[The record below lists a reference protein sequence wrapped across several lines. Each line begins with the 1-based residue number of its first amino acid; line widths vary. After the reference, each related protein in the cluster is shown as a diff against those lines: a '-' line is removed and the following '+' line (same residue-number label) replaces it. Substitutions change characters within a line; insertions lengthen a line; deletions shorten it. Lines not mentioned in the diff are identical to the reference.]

1 MPWDVRKRGS
11 QYCVVK
17 QGESSP
23 VPGGCH
29 PTMAKARAHQRAL
42 YASGAAS
49 AEGSTV
55 MEVKTSTSSNNAEMN
70 LSAIP
75 IHEDIFGDVA
85 AQPQTGNGVAFDLVD
100 EAPSSWEGV
109 LAVEGL
115 PTSDGRYLMPGQ
127 ITNRDLPLT
136 LKMQKQTADGHDT
149 AVPVGKITEI
159 SRQERPDLGDHAVA
173 IVGHGVFADTNDGQE
188 AATLVKDEI
197 LRHVSIDL
205 SPGATYLLDK
215 DTYEVVDEDSA
226 DLGAL
231 LNGEYLRGL
240 EGSIMGATL
249 CAFSAFEDATMQIA
263 EITPEH
269 AVVASAFFVRKVLTA
284 SAAGIAPL
292 APPQDWFYR
301 DETPGP
307 CPLTVTED
315 GQVYGHLA
323 LWNQCHRGQQHSCEL
338 APKSRS
344 GYAYFHTG
352 ALATDSGE
360 KVNVGRITVGE
371 GGHASTDPKVG
382 MAEAIAHYDKTGT
395 VAAFVRAKD
404 GRHGIWLS
412 GAVRSD
418 VQAERV
424 RDLEA
429 NSPSG
434 DWRFEGSGLELG
446 AILSVPVPGF
456 PVPRYEVGLVAS
468 GAEEQV
474 MALVASGYSPQVE
487 YTRAEQRKIS
497 MLIGKL
503 HALLAEQKD
512 EKPNALWDY
521 LGPEGGLFRDYNAA
535 ARKRMAKSG
544 AALPDGSFPI
554 ANCADVSNARQA
566 IGRTPPGNRARVQRH
581 IAKRES
587 ALGCAKD

>member
-11 QYCVVK
+11 QWCVVK

-29 PTMAKARAHQRAL
+29 PTKEKARAHQRAL
-42 YASGAAS
+42 YASGATS

-55 MEVKTSTSSNNAEMN
+55 MEMKDTSSSSVAEVN
-70 LSAIP
+70 LSVVP
-75 IHEDIFGDVA
+75 IHEDIFGGTTT
-85 AQPQTGNGVAFDLVD
+85 QTTTTNNTSVFDLVT
-100 EAPSSWEGV
+100 EAPPSWEGV

-159 SRQERPDLGDHAVA
+159 YRQDRADLGENAVA
-173 IVGHGVFADTNDGQE
+173 IVGKGVFAETDDGRE
-188 AATLVKDEI
+188 AATLVADEI

-205 SPGATYLLDK
+205 SPGETYLLDK
-215 DTYEVVDEDSA
+215 ETYEVVDEDSA

-231 LNGEYLRGL
+231 LNGDYLRGL

-269 AVVASAFFVRKVLTA
+269 AVVASAFTLRKVLTA

-292 APPQDWFYR
+292 APPKDWFYR

-352 ALATDSGE
+352 ALTTDEGE

-418 VQAERV
+418 VPEEKV

-456 PVPRYEVGLVAS
+456 PVPRYEAGLVAS
-468 GAEEQV
+468 GSDERV
-474 MALVASGYSPQVE
+474 VALVACGYSPIAE
-487 YTRAEQRKIS
+487 YTRAEQRKITV
-497 MLIGKL
+497 LINKL
-503 HALLAEQKD
+503 QTLLTIAPQEF
-512 EKPNALWDY
+512 E
-521 LGPEGGLFRDYNAA
+521 GEPEEFRVYDAA

-554 ANCADVSNARQA
+554 ANCQDAKNARQA
-566 IGRTPPGNRARVQRH
+566 IGRTPASNRGRVRSH
-581 IAKRES
+581 IEKRES
-587 ALGCAKD
+587 ALGCSNDD

>member
-1 MPWDVRKRGS
+1 MPWDVKKRGS

-29 PTMAKARAHQRAL
+29 PTKEKARAHQRAL
-42 YASGAAS
+42 YASGATS

-55 MEVKTSTSSNNAEMN
+55 MEVKNTTSNSVTEVN
-70 LSAIP
+70 LSAVP
-75 IHEDIFGDVA
+75 IHEDIFGENMVEATA
-85 AQPQTGNGVAFDLVD
+85 ATRSNNGLVFDLVQD
-100 EAPSSWEGV
+100 EPPAWEGV

-136 LKMQKQTADGHDT
+136 LKMQKETADGHNT
-149 AVPVGKITEI
+149 AVPVGKITDI
-159 SRQERPDLGDHAVA
+159 YRQKRPDLGENAVA
-173 IVGHGVFADTNDGQE
+173 VVGQGVFADTQDGQE

-205 SPGATYLLDK
+205 SPGQTYLLDPE
-215 DTYEVVDEDSA
+215 TYEVVDEDSA

-231 LNGEYLRGL
+231 LDGKYLRGL

-249 CAFSAFEDATMQIA
+249 CAFSAFEDATMQIVDVS
-263 EITPEH
+263 PEH
-269 AVVASAFFVRKVLTA
+269 AVVASAFSVRKSLTA
-284 SAAGIAPL
+284 SAAGIAPI
-292 APPQDWFYR
+292 APPYDWFHR

-344 GYAYFHTG
+344 KYAYFHTG
-352 ALATDSGE
+352 ALTTDDGR

-382 MAEAIAHYDKTGT
+382 MLEAVAHYDKTGT

-418 VQAERV
+418 VPEEKV

-446 AILSVPVPGF
+446 AILAVPVPGF

-474 MALVASGYSPQVE
+474 MALVASGYSPQAE
-487 YTRAEQRKIS
+487 YTRAEQRSIAV
-497 MLIGKL
+497 LTRKL
-503 HALLAEQKD
+503 HTLLTSEQR
-512 EKPNALWDY
+512 EFFE
-521 LGPEGGLFRDYNAA
+521 GEPEEFKAYDAA
-535 ARKRMAKSG
+535 ARKRMARTG

-554 ANCADVSNARQA
+554 ASCSDAKNARQA

-581 IAKRES
+581 ISKRES
-587 ALGCAKD
+587 ALGCK